1 MRNRRRDA
9 GATKSL
15 RPARRFVNSLPLN
28 RIVLRV
34 AGLSTCLCESPSPQ
48 AGDSASAK
56 RTSLSRNFG
65 IDTSRTAMGY
75 SGQFEVFHEN

>member
-1 MRNRRRDA
+1 ME
-9 GATKSL
+9 
-15 RPARRFVNSLPLN
+15 SLPLN

-34 AGLSTCLCESPSPQ
+34 EGLSTCLCESSFPQ
-48 AGDSASAK
+48 SGDSALTK

-65 IDTSRTAMGY
+65 IDTSRTAVGY